1 MRTAI
6 ISKAFILRPYRKGDE
21 NSLQQN
27 ISNKEIYK
35 RTIEI
40 PYPYTLKHA
49 ASWIKRCTAMQRKK
63 RKTEINFAIDKGG
76 MAVGG
81 IGIKNIIGHQGEIGY
96 WLGKRYWGK
105 GIMTEALELVTAYG
119 FDKLKLK
126 RITACVFP
134 SNRASAHVLEKAD
147 YKYEGTVK
155 KGCSKDG
162 RCMDKL
168 MFSKVK

>member
-1 MRTAI
+1 MLKEEN
-6 ISKAFILRPYRKGDE
+6 ISNNSQPEDE
-21 NSLQQN
+21 KY
-27 ISNKEIYK
+27 SNKEIYK

-96 WLGKRYWGK
+96 WLGNR
-105 GIMTEALELVTAYG
+105 TDLRA
-119 FDKLKLK
+119 F
-126 RITACVFP
+126 ITIHRCNN
-134 SNRASAHVLEKAD
+134 NRNRTTS
-147 YKYEGTVK
+147 
-155 KGCSKDG
+155 C
-162 RCMDKL
+162 
-168 MFSKVK
+168 